1 MSGVRA
7 SLALVALSA
16 ILGSVAV
23 ARGATPATSDGRTR
37 MTERVPSLKKRLEEA
52 TKDLTYTSETDAPV
66 EPFEMKGFEGEKVG
80 PADLLAFLKR
90 DASTPVAEKSADD
103 FFSPLTE
110 EQDWYG
116 DEEKAVTARFAGL
129 RKLLEDSLSDVR
141 VFRVG
146 DRDVDYYV
154 VGRSK
159 SGEFA
164 GVHTKAVE
172 T

>member
-7 SLALVALSA
+7 LLALVALSA
-16 ILGSVAV
+16 ILGTVAV
-23 ARGATPATSDGRTR
+23 ARGATPTTFDGRTP
-37 MTERVPSLKKRLEEA
+37 MTERVPSLTKRLAEA
-52 TKDLTYTSETDAPV
+52 TKDLSYTSETDAPV
-66 EPFEMKGFEGEKVG
+66 EPFEMKGFEGEKIG

-90 DASTPVAEKSADD
+90 DASTPVAERTADD
-103 FFSPLTE
+103 FFAPLTE

-116 DEEKAVTARFAGL
+116 DEEKAVAARFAEL
-129 RKLLEDSLSDVR
+129 RKLLEDSLTDLR

-146 DRDVDYYV
+146 DRDVDYYIL
-154 VGRSK
+154 GRSK
-159 SGEFA
+159 RGEFE

>member
-1 MSGVRA
+1 MPGVRA

-90 DASTPVAEKSADD
+90 DASTPVADAIHLSHVRTTRRVSVVKTPRGSRSVDMRRPEPYRFEREARP
-103 FFSPLTE
+103 FVLR
-110 EQDWYG
+110 G
-116 DEEKAVTARFAGL
+116 DG
-129 RKLLEDSLSDVR
+129 
-141 VFRVG
+141 
-146 DRDVDYYV
+146 
-154 VGRSK
+154 
-159 SGEFA
+159 
-164 GVHTKAVE
+164 
-172 T
+172 